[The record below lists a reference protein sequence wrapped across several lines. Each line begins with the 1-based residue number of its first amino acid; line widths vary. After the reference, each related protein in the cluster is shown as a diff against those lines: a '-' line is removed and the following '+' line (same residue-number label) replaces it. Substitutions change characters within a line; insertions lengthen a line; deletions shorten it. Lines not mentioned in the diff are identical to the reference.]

1 MLAGICKSARDL
13 EFLCVLCANLCV
25 LCGKKMIKRNL
36 VTCFSPALFESEC
49 HTDSIV
55 VIIDVLRASSAI
67 CTAFANGAA
76 SIIPVTGI
84 EEAKDYKSKGYLVAA
99 ERDGFVLDFADF
111 GNSPFNFTK
120 EKVEG
125 KTIVYSTT
133 NGTGLINLTLS
144 SYMTVIGSFLNLG
157 ALTAWLIKQERDV
170 LLLCAGW
177 KKRFNIEDTVCAGAI
192 ADILMNSGQFTTIC
206 DSTYAAMDLW
216 SLARKDLSGYID
228 KAAQRTRLRD
238 KKLDDCIE
246 FCLTPDFTDKIP
258 VMKNGVLINT
268 GH

>member
-1 MLAGICKSARDL
+1 MQKL
-13 EFLCVLCANLCV
+13 E
-25 LCGKKMIKRNL
+25 
-36 VTCFSPALFESEC
+36 TCFSPALFESEC
-49 HTDSIV
+49 HKDSIV
-55 VIIDVLRASSAI
+55 VVIDVLRASSAI
-67 CTAFANGAA
+67 CTAFANGAD
-76 SIIPVTGI
+76 SIIPVTGV
-84 EEAKDYKSKGYLVAA
+84 EEAKDYKSRGYLVAA

-111 GNSPFNFTK
+111 GNSPFNFTRD
-120 EKVEG
+120 KVEG

-157 ALTAWLIKQERDV
+157 ALTAWLIEQERDV

-177 KKRFNIEDTVCAGAI
+177 KNRFNIEDSVCAGAI
-192 ADILMNSGQFTTIC
+192 ADSLIISSRFTTVC
-206 DSTYAAMDLW
+206 DSTNAAMDLW
-216 SLARKDLSGYID
+216 SLAKNDLFGYIE
-228 KAAQRTRLRD
+228 KAAQRTRLRE

-258 VMKNGVLINT
+258 LMRNGVLINT